1 MEINKTYEF
10 TFIENKSKFIS
21 LLIPLNSKEEYK
33 DKLLEVKK
41 IYPNATHYCYA
52 FNFKGYAKAATHYC
66 YAFNFKGYAKASD
79 DNEPKGTAGKPILR
93 VLQLKNIDN
102 GLLVVIRYFGGI
114 KLGASKLLR
123 TYVKASSEVI
133 NLISKERGE

>member
-1 MEINKTYEF
+1 MEIDKTYEF

-21 LLIPLNSKEEYK
+21 LLIPLTSKEEYI
-33 DKLLEVKK
+33 DKLLDVKK
-41 IYPNATHYCYA
+41 IYPN
-52 FNFKGYAKAATHYC
+52 ATHYC

>member
-1 MEINKTYEF
+1 MEIDKTYEF

-21 LLIPLNSKEEYK
+21 LLIPLTSKEEYK

-52 FNFKGYAKAATHYC
+52 FNFKGYAKA
-66 YAFNFKGYAKASD
+66 SD
-79 DNEPKGTAGKPILR
+79 DNEPQGTAGKPILR

>member
-1 MEINKTYEF
+1 MVMEIDKTYEF

-21 LLIPLNSKEEYK
+21 LLIPLTSKEEYK

-52 FNFKGYAKAATHYC
+52 FNFKGYAKA
-66 YAFNFKGYAKASD
+66 SD
-79 DNEPKGTAGKPILR
+79 DSEPKGTAGKPILR

>member
-1 MEINKTYEF
+1 MVMEIDKTYEF

-21 LLIPLNSKEEYK
+21 LLIPLTSKEEYK

-52 FNFKGYAKAATHYC
+52 FNFKGYAKA
-66 YAFNFKGYAKASD
+66 SD
-79 DNEPKGTAGKPILR
+79 DNEPQGTAGKPILR